1 VLEVTDFFDYPT
13 VRAMAAY
20 LERQAAGATA

>member
-20 LERQAAGATA
+20 LERQSAAATA